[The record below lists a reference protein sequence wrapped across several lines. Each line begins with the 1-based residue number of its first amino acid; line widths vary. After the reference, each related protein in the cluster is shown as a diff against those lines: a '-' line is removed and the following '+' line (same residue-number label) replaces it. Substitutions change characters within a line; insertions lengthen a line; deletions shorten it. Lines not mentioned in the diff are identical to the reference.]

1 MRNRSDKC
9 LFACALNISGGNVN
23 YLTAVRMCNDND
35 IIFADDVVYMEKNGD
50 LELDPDEY
58 VLRESGSIWRGSWKR
73 FFGFPWNFGQV
84 SNNMSNTSSLFQI
97 WCKKNVAG
105 MEGGDSF
112 AINATFTERLVNKF
126 VTQLV

>member
-35 IIFADDVVYMEKNGD
+35 IIFADDVVYMEKNDD

-58 VLRESGSIWRGSWKR
+58 VLKESGSIWRGSWKR

-97 WCKKNVAG
+97 WCKRNVAG
-105 MEGGDSF
+105 MEGGGI
-112 AINATFTERLVNKF
+112 ALH
-126 VTQLV
+126 